1 MEARFFHQDHIL
13 VQQEALALGLNRLEA
28 YSVRQALALGLNRL
42 EAYSILLA
50 KVKMRLLDNYL
61 APLRVVH
68 FRLVL
73 LVLAKLQPEGLK

>member
-1 MEARFFHQDHIL
+1 MEPQDLVEARFFHQDHIL
-13 VQQEALALGLNRLEA
+13 VQQE
-28 YSVRQALALGLNRL
+28 ALALGLNRL

-73 LVLAKLQPEGLK
+73 LVLAKL